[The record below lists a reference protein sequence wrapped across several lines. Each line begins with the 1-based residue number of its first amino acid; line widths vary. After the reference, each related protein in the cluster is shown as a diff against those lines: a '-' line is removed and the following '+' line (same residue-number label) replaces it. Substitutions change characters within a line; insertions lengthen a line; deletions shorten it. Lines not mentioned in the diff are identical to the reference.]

1 MEWRLKAEEALAM
14 LALGAV
20 LGYVFRSIF
29 AFHHHPPYV
38 SKVVSTTYKF
48 GGKRWRERAWL

>member
-1 MEWRLKAEEALAM
+1 MRTEEALAM
-14 LALGAV
+14 LAIGAV
-20 LGYVFRSIF
+20 LGYVLRSIF

-48 GGKRWRERAWL
+48 GKKRWREKAWL